1 MVNDHEVSWTH
12 MDESGF
18 KDALAL
24 AQEARERVEAH
35 DTTTHHHGVRVA
47 QWALMIARRL
57 PGFNRRRLRVLE
69 ISALLHDYG
78 KLMIP
83 RTVLNKP
90 GKLDDHEWALV
101 RKHPE
106 VGAMTAPVS
115 ENFVEKGVILWH
127 HKWFDGRSY
136 PAGRMAGHEIPIEA
150 RITAV
155 ADVFDAVTSSRSYH
169 VGGKGKDPSEA
180 IKILNDA
187 AGTQLDPNLVAL
199 FKTIYQDSQG
209 RDAEAIGIPTMTV
222 RSVLAGEMERVRR
235 YLGNELG
242 DFDKDDPLGGSIPSP
257 EMVDDLVQKIVRANL
272 NEESARNI
280 VLEALNQPLP
290 ESFHPEDLDMTATE
304 WRDATTRAGNHEE
317 AVLYMPREAS
327 ARLPYLSVVVFQGFL
342 WLTVGE
348 QVGERTMISL
358 VR

>member
-1 MVNDHEVSWTH
+1 MFDEELSWTNL
-12 MDESGF
+12 DERGF
-18 KDALAL
+18 KEALDL

-47 QWALMIARRL
+47 QWALMIAQRL

-83 RTVLNKP
+83 QAVLSKP

-106 VGAMTAPVS
+106 VGAMTAPVN
-115 ENFVEKGVILWH
+115 ENFVEKSVILWH
-127 HKWFDGRSY
+127 HKWFDGRGY
-136 PAGRMAGHEIPIEA
+136 PTGRLSGLAIPIEA

-155 ADVFDAVTSSRSYH
+155 ADVFDAVTSARSYH

-180 IKILNDA
+180 IGILNDA

-199 FKTIYQDSQG
+199 FKIIYQESQG
-209 RDAEAIGIPTMTV
+209 NVSEAIGIPTMTV
-222 RSVLAGEMERVRR
+222 QSVLAAEMERVRK
-235 YLGNELG
+235 YLEAEIGSFNH
-242 DFDKDDPLGGSIPSP
+242 DDPLGGETPSP
-257 EMVDDLVQKIVRANL
+257 ALVDDLVRRIVRANL
-272 NEESARNI
+272 NQESALNI
-280 VLEALNQPLP
+280 VLAVLKQPLA
-290 ESFHPEDLDMTATE
+290 ESFLPENLDMTEVE
-304 WRDATTRAGNHEE
+304 WRDAVTRAGNHQE
-317 AVLYMPREAS
+317 AVLYLPKEEA
-327 ARLPYLSVVVFQGFL
+327 ARLPYLSVVVFQGHL
-342 WLTVGE
+342 WLSVGE
-348 QVGERTMISL
+348 QAGARTMISL